1 MRKLLAALFG
11 KTPPKPAAPG
21 LNIAAAAGGMTVTVQ
36 QYTVTAG
43 SSAEDA
49 IETGLTRVADKLA
62 ALCQAEL
69 QKQSQVP
76 TGLLAYTFRLEPDGM
91 IRMVVEGEQALTGG
105 DFTAINLQFIG
116 AAMSRQ
122 VVFPAV
128 GQPTVVEVQLK
139 LEQP

>member
-11 KTPPKPAAPG
+11 KTPPKPTG
-21 LNIAAAAGGMTVTVQ
+21 MNIAAAAGGIAVTVQ

-49 IETGLTRVADKLA
+49 IETGLSRVVDKLA

-69 QKQSQVP
+69 QKHSQVP
-76 TGLLAYTFRLEPDGM
+76 TGLVAYTFRLEPDGM
-91 IRMVVEGEQALTGG
+91 IRMVVEGEKALTGG

-116 AAMSRQ
+116 AAMSRG
-122 VVFPAV
+122 VAFPAV
-128 GQPTVVEVQLK
+128 GQPTVVAVQLK
-139 LEQP
+139 LEQH